1 MTGITHHLAET
12 AATVGAKT
20 NYGASAGLLFLG
32 WLSPEEWTVVAILA
46 GIFFAAAGFLTQSLM
61 TWYFKS
67 KTLKLERMRIE
78 AEIARNN
85 ANNHPYPNEI
95 DDRL

>member
-67 KTLKLERMRIE
+67 KTLKLEQMRIE
-78 AEIARNN
+78 AEMARNK
-85 ANNHPYPNEI
+85 ANNHPYPHEI

>member
-67 KTLKLERMRIE
+67 KTLRLEQRRIE

-85 ANNHPYPNEI
+85 ANNHPYPHEI

>member
-32 WLSPEEWTVVAILA
+32 WLSPEEWTVIAILA

-78 AEIARNN
+78 AEIARNK